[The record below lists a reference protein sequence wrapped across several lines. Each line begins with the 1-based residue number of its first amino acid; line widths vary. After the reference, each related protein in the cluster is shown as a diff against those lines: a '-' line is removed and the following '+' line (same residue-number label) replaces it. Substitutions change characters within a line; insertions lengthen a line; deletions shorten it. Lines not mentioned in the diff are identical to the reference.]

1 MRCGL
6 ITQER
11 LRELAH
17 YCPKTGQFT
26 HLQSKGSKKTGMS
39 AGTLRQDGYVYIM
52 FGGMRAFAHRFA
64 WLYMTGEWPTQE
76 IDHIDGNKANN
87 AFANLRQVSR
97 QANTENKRQAKRT
110 SKTGLL
116 GVVKHRNRFV
126 AAITHSGN
134 RTYLGVFETAEAAHA
149 AYLKAKREL
158 HAGCTI

>member
-1 MRCGL
+1 M
-6 ITQER
+6 ITQDR

-26 HLQSKGSKKTGMS
+26 HLQSDRRKKAGMPAGS
-39 AGTLRQDGYVYIM
+39 LRQDGYVYVM
-52 FGGMRAFAHRFA
+52 FDGKRALAHRFA
-64 WLYMTGEWPTQE
+64 WLYVTGEWPTQE

-110 SKTGLL
+110 STTGLL

-126 AAITHSGN
+126 AAITHSGK
-134 RTYLGVFETAEAAHA
+134 RIYLGVFETAEAAHA
-149 AYLKAKREL
+149 TYLKAKREL
-158 HAGCTI
+158 HVGCTI

>member
-1 MRCGL
+1 M

-17 YCPKTGQFT
+17 YCPKTGHFT
-26 HLQSKGSKKTGMS
+26 HLQSDRRKKAGMAAGS
-39 AGTLRQDGYVYIM
+39 LRRDGYVYVM
-52 FGGMRAFAHRFA
+52 FDGQRALAHRFA
-64 WLYMTGEWPTQE
+64 WLYMTGKWPTKE

-97 QANTENKRQAKRT
+97 QANTENKRKAKRT
-110 SKTGLL
+110 STTGLL
-116 GVVKHRNRFV
+116 GVVKCRNRFV
-126 AAITHSGN
+126 AAITHSGK

-149 AYLKAKREL
+149 AYVNAKREL